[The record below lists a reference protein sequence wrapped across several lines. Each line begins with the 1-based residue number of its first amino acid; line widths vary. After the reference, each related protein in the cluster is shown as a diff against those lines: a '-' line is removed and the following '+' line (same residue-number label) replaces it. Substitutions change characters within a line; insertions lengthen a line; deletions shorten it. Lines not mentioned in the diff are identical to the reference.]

1 MSHSPTLF
9 YCWYGKYG
17 HRIYVHESLPSAPY
31 IHFPRCLGVCRSP
44 APFSLFS
51 PLPGKYGAVQTGSYY
66 NIIICFHFLFSCFLR
81 FFRFH
86 LADASSI
93 IYKLCQNVIPFSFSA
108 LFVSLLQPCGFLNF
122 CKIMKE
128 LRNRTDFAPLST

>member
-1 MSHSPTLF
+1 MGTVFMYMNPFHLL
-9 YCWYGKYG
+9 
-17 HRIYVHESLPSAPY
+17 RIYISRDVWAFVDHKHL
-31 IHFPRCLGVCRSP
+31 FPFFHR
-44 APFSLFS
+44 F
-51 PLPGKYGAVQTGSYY
+51 PGKYGAVQTGSYY

-122 CKIMKE
+122 CKIMNE
-128 LRNRTDFAPLST
+128 LRNRTYFAPLS